1 MSKGKFI
8 SIIVLLVTSLLAILY
23 FQFNWILDI
32 NELNEDRFN
41 KNVQDALF
49 NVNRRLEEKE
59 IINLTKDNLQAQ
71 FKINRSTESG
81 QIETIENTFSKKT
94 IDENNLDKGLKSNS
108 LQFDIESGSNVD
120 NDNRTSDINAS
131 VLVENMDDFKID
143 STLQKEI
150 DKVLDKSE
158 MIQIV
163 LNKLLSNDK
172 SISSDLDVSVIQ
184 NMISKALS
192 IRNINTD
199 FEFIVVN
206 TISKKIV
213 LSNSENNK
221 IFNSIYKINLFEN
234 DLIESD
240 LELRLYFPNKDI
252 FLMKGSQINL
262 FFSLIFIII
271 VIICFYYVVLK
282 IFEQKKLSDIK
293 NEFIDNM
300 THELKT
306 PISTISLAC
315 EALMDVDLN
324 NSSKIKDKYIGIIDD
339 ENKRLSSQVE
349 RVLQIAT
356 LEKGNLKLDFKRLDI
371 HLILSKAV
379 DIIKF
384 KIEKR
389 KGIITQKLEARNSY
403 INGNRVHLLNI
414 INNLLDNS
422 NKYSVENPDILVKTY
437 NKNDSLFV
445 KIADKGI
452 GIKKGNL
459 NKIFDKFFRE
469 PQGNIHNVKGFGLGL
484 SYVKNML
491 EKHEASIQ
499 VTSNK
504 NKGSVFLIKFKIDN
518 GKQ

>member
-445 KIADKGI
+445 EIAD
-452 GIKKGNL
+452 KGNL

>member
-49 NVNRRLEEKE
+49 YVNRRLEEKE

-71 FKINRSTESG
+71 FKINRSTENG
-81 QIETIENTFSKKT
+81 QIELIENTFSKKT
-94 IDENNLDKGLKSNS
+94 IDENNLDKGLKSNF
-108 LQFDIESGSNVD
+108 LQFDIESGSNFD

-131 VLVENMDDFKID
+131 VLVENLDDFKID
-143 STLQKEI
+143 SSLQKEI

-172 SISSDLDVSVIQ
+172 SISLDLDVSVIQ

-192 IRNINTD
+192 TRNINID
-199 FEFIVVN
+199 FGFIVIN
-206 TISKKIV
+206 TTSKEIV
-213 LSNSENNK
+213 LSNSENIK

-240 LELRLYFPNKDI
+240 LELRLYFPNKNT
-252 FLMKGSQINL
+252 FLMKGSQMNL

-282 IFEQKKLSDIK
+282 VFEQKKLSDIK

-315 EALMDVDLN
+315 EALMDADLN
-324 NSSKIKDKYIGIIDD
+324 RSSKIKDKYIGIIDD

-356 LEKGNLKLDFKRLDI
+356 LEKGNLQLDFKRLDI

-389 KGIITQKLEARNSY
+389 KGIITQKLEARNSF

-445 KIADKGI
+445 EIADKGI
-452 GIKKGNL
+452 GIKKGNF
-459 NKIFDKFFRE
+459 NKIFEKFFRE
-469 PQGNIHNVKGFGLGL
+469 PQGNVHNVKGFGLGL

-491 EKHEASIQ
+491 EKHDASIQ

-518 GKQ
+518 GK

>member
-71 FKINRSTESG
+71 FKINRSNESG
-81 QIETIENTFSKKT
+81 QIEIIENTFSKKT

-108 LQFDIESGSNVD
+108 LQFDIESGSNFD

-131 VLVENMDDFKID
+131 VLVENMDDFRMD
-143 STLQKEI
+143 SSLQKEI
-150 DKVLDKSE
+150 DKILDKSE

-172 SISSDLDVSVIQ
+172 SISLDLDVSVIQ
-184 NMISKALS
+184 NMIFKALS
-192 IRNINTD
+192 IRNINID
-199 FEFIVVN
+199 FAFIVVN
-206 TISKKIV
+206 TISKEIV
-213 LSNSENNK
+213 LSNSENIK

-240 LELRLYFPNKDI
+240 LELRLYFPNKDT
-252 FLMKGSQINL
+252 FLMKGYQMNL

-282 IFEQKKLSDIK
+282 VFEQKKLSDIK

-315 EALMDVDLN
+315 EALMDVDLSR
-324 NSSKIKDKYIGIIDD
+324 SSKIKDKYIGIIDD

-371 HLILSKAV
+371 HLILAKAV

-389 KGIITQKLEARNSY
+389 KGIITQKLDARNSY
-403 INGNRVHLLNI
+403 INGNGVHLLNI

-437 NKNDSLFV
+437 NKDDSLFV
-445 KIADKGI
+445 EIVDKGI
-452 GIKKGNL
+452 GIKKGNF

-469 PQGNIHNVKGFGLGL
+469 PQGNVHNVKGFGLGL

-491 EKHEASIQ
+491 EKHDASIQ

-504 NKGSVFLIKFKIDN
+504 NKGSVFLIKFIIDN
-518 GKQ
+518 GK

>member
-81 QIETIENTFSKKT
+81 KIETIENTFSKKT

-108 LQFDIESGSNVD
+108 LQFDIESGSNFD

-192 IRNINTD
+192 IRNINID

-206 TISKKIV
+206 TISKDK
-213 LSNSENNK
+213 
-221 IFNSIYKINLFEN
+221 
-234 DLIESD
+234 
-240 LELRLYFPNKDI
+240 LEI
-252 FLMKGSQINL
+252 
-262 FFSLIFIII
+262 
-271 VIICFYYVVLK
+271 
-282 IFEQKKLSDIK
+282 
-293 NEFIDNM
+293 
-300 THELKT
+300 ELKT
-306 PISTISLAC
+306 TNTD
-315 EALMDVDLN
+315 DVEKFIKFLN
-324 NSSKIKDKYIGIIDD
+324 KSIKD
-339 ENKRLSSQVE
+339 
-349 RVLQIAT
+349 
-356 LEKGNLKLDFKRLDI
+356 
-371 HLILSKAV
+371 
-379 DIIKF
+379 
-384 KIEKR
+384 
-389 KGIITQKLEARNSY
+389 
-403 INGNRVHLLNI
+403 
-414 INNLLDNS
+414 
-422 NKYSVENPDILVKTY
+422 
-437 NKNDSLFV
+437 
-445 KIADKGI
+445 
-452 GIKKGNL
+452 
-459 NKIFDKFFRE
+459 
-469 PQGNIHNVKGFGLGL
+469 
-484 SYVKNML
+484 
-491 EKHEASIQ
+491 
-499 VTSNK
+499 
-504 NKGSVFLIKFKIDN
+504 
-518 GKQ
+518 

>member
-59 IINLTKDNLQAQ
+59 IINLTKDNLQVQ

-81 QIETIENTFSKKT
+81 KIELIESTFSKKT

-108 LQFDIESGSNVD
+108 LQFDIESGSNFD

-131 VLVENMDDFKID
+131 ILVENMDDFKID
-143 STLQKEI
+143 FNLQKEI
-150 DKVLDKSE
+150 DKILDKSE

-192 IRNINTD
+192 IRNINID

-206 TISKKIV
+206 TISKEIE
-213 LSNSENNK
+213 LSNSENIK

-240 LELRLYFPNKDI
+240 LELRLYFPNKDT
-252 FLMKGSQINL
+252 FLMKGSQMNL

-282 IFEQKKLSDIK
+282 VFEQKKLSDIK

-315 EALMDVDLN
+315 EVLMDVDLN
-324 NSSKIKDKYIGIIDD
+324 RSSKIKDQYIGIIND
-339 ENKRLSSQVE
+339 ENKRLSVQVE

-356 LEKGNLKLDFKRLDI
+356 LEKGDIKLDFKRLDI

-389 KGIITQKLEARNSY
+389 KGIITQKLYASNSY

-422 NKYSVENPDILVKTY
+422 NKYSIKNPDILVKTY
-437 NKNDSLFV
+437 NKDNSLFV
-445 KIADKGI
+445 EIADKGI
-452 GIKKGNL
+452 GIKQGNL

-469 PQGNIHNVKGFGLGL
+469 PQGNVHNVKGFGLGL

-491 EKHEASIQ
+491 EKHDASIQ
-499 VTSNK
+499 VISDK

-518 GKQ
+518 GK

>member
-71 FKINRSTESG
+71 FKINRSNESG
-81 QIETIENTFSKKT
+81 QIEIIENTFSKKT

-108 LQFDIESGSNVD
+108 LQFDIESGSNFD

-143 STLQKEI
+143 SSLQKEI
-150 DKVLDKSE
+150 DKILDKSE

-172 SISSDLDVSVIQ
+172 SISLDLDVSVIQ
-184 NMISKALS
+184 NMIFKALS
-192 IRNINTD
+192 IRNINID
-199 FEFIVVN
+199 FAFIVVN
-206 TISKKIV
+206 TISKEIV
-213 LSNSENNK
+213 LSNSENIK

-240 LELRLYFPNKDI
+240 LELRLYFPNKDT
-252 FLMKGSQINL
+252 FLMKGSQMNL

-282 IFEQKKLSDIK
+282 VFEQKKLSDIK

-324 NSSKIKDKYIGIIDD
+324 RSSKIKDKYIGIIDD

-371 HLILSKAV
+371 HLILAKAV

-389 KGIITQKLEARNSY
+389 KGIITQKLDARNSY
-403 INGNRVHLLNI
+403 INGNGVHLLNI

-437 NKNDSLFV
+437 NKDDSLFV
-445 KIADKGI
+445 EIADKGI
-452 GIKKGNL
+452 GIKKRNF

-469 PQGNIHNVKGFGLGL
+469 PQGNVHNVKGFGLGL

-491 EKHEASIQ
+491 EKHDALIQ

-504 NKGSVFLIKFKIDN
+504 NKGSLFLIKFKIDN
-518 GKQ
+518 GK

>member
-59 IINLTKDNLQAQ
+59 IINLTKDNLQVQ

-81 QIETIENTFSKKT
+81 KIELIESTFSKKT

-108 LQFDIESGSNVD
+108 LQFDIESGSNFD

-131 VLVENMDDFKID
+131 ILVEDMDDFKID
-143 STLQKEI
+143 FSLQKEI
-150 DKVLDKSE
+150 DKILDKSE

-192 IRNINTD
+192 IRNINID

-206 TISKKIV
+206 IISKEIE
-213 LSNSENNK
+213 LSNSENIK

-240 LELRLYFPNKDI
+240 LELRLYFPNKDT
-252 FLMKGSQINL
+252 FLMKGSQMNL

-282 IFEQKKLSDIK
+282 VFEQKKLSDIK

-315 EALMDVDLN
+315 EVLMDVDLN
-324 NSSKIKDKYIGIIDD
+324 KSSKIKDKYIGIIND
-339 ENKRLSSQVE
+339 ENKRLSVQVE

-356 LEKGNLKLDFKRLDI
+356 LEKGDIKLDFKRLDI

-389 KGIITQKLEARNSY
+389 KGIITQKLYASNSY

-422 NKYSVENPDILVKTY
+422 NKYSIKNPDILVKTY
-437 NKNDSLFV
+437 NKDNSLFV
-445 KIADKGI
+445 EIVDKGI
-452 GIKKGNL
+452 GIKQGNL

-469 PQGNIHNVKGFGLGL
+469 PQGNVHNVKGFGLGL

-491 EKHEASIQ
+491 EKHDASIQ
-499 VTSNK
+499 VISDK

-518 GKQ
+518 GK

>member
-41 KNVQDALF
+41 KNVHDALF

-59 IINLTKDNLQAQ
+59 IINLTKDNLQVQ

-81 QIETIENTFSKKT
+81 KIELIESTFSKKT

-108 LQFDIESGSNVD
+108 LQFDIESGSNFD
-120 NDNRTSDINAS
+120 NDNRTLDINAS
-131 VLVENMDDFKID
+131 ILVENMDDFKID
-143 STLQKEI
+143 FSLQKEI
-150 DKVLDKSE
+150 DKILDKSE

-192 IRNINTD
+192 IRNINID

-206 TISKKIV
+206 TISKEIE
-213 LSNSENNK
+213 LSNSENIK

-240 LELRLYFPNKDI
+240 LELRLYFPNKDT
-252 FLMKGSQINL
+252 FLMKGSQMNL

-282 IFEQKKLSDIK
+282 VFEQKKLSDIK

-315 EALMDVDLN
+315 EVLMDVDLN
-324 NSSKIKDKYIGIIDD
+324 RSSKIKDKYIGIIND
-339 ENKRLSSQVE
+339 ENKRLSVQVE

-356 LEKGNLKLDFKRLDI
+356 LEKGDIKLDFKRLDI

-389 KGIITQKLEARNSY
+389 KGIITQKLYASNSY

-422 NKYSVENPDILVKTY
+422 NKYSIKNPDILVKTY
-437 NKNDSLFV
+437 NKDNSLFV
-445 KIADKGI
+445 EIVDKGI
-452 GIKKGNL
+452 GIKQGNL

-469 PQGNIHNVKGFGLGL
+469 PQGNVHNVKGFGLGL

-491 EKHEASIQ
+491 EKHDASIQ
-499 VTSNK
+499 VISDK

-518 GKQ
+518 GK

>member
-206 TISKKIV
+206 TISKEIV
-213 LSNSENNK
+213 LSNSENIK
-221 IFNSIYKINLFEN
+221 IFNSITK
-234 DLIESD
+234 
-240 LELRLYFPNKDI
+240 
-252 FLMKGSQINL
+252 Q
-262 FFSLIFIII
+262 
-271 VIICFYYVVLK
+271 
-282 IFEQKKLSDIK
+282 
-293 NEFIDNM
+293 
-300 THELKT
+300 
-306 PISTISLAC
+306 
-315 EALMDVDLN
+315 
-324 NSSKIKDKYIGIIDD
+324 
-339 ENKRLSSQVE
+339 
-349 RVLQIAT
+349 
-356 LEKGNLKLDFKRLDI
+356 
-371 HLILSKAV
+371 
-379 DIIKF
+379 
-384 KIEKR
+384 
-389 KGIITQKLEARNSY
+389 
-403 INGNRVHLLNI
+403 NI
-414 INNLLDNS
+414 
-422 NKYSVENPDILVKTY
+422 
-437 NKNDSLFV
+437 
-445 KIADKGI
+445 
-452 GIKKGNL
+452 
-459 NKIFDKFFRE
+459 
-469 PQGNIHNVKGFGLGL
+469 
-484 SYVKNML
+484 
-491 EKHEASIQ
+491 
-499 VTSNK
+499 
-504 NKGSVFLIKFKIDN
+504 
-518 GKQ
+518 

>member
-59 IINLTKDNLQAQ
+59 IINLTKDNLQVQ

-81 QIETIENTFSKKT
+81 KIELIESTFSKKT

-108 LQFDIESGSNVD
+108 LQFDIESGSNFD

-143 STLQKEI
+143 SSLQKEI
-150 DKVLDKSE
+150 DKILDKSE

-192 IRNINTD
+192 IRNINID

-206 TISKKIV
+206 TISKEIE
-213 LSNSENNK
+213 LSNSENIK

-240 LELRLYFPNKDI
+240 LELRLYFPNKDT
-252 FLMKGSQINL
+252 FLMKGSQMNL

-282 IFEQKKLSDIK
+282 VFEQKKLSDIK

-315 EALMDVDLN
+315 EVLMDVDLN
-324 NSSKIKDKYIGIIDD
+324 RSSKIKDKYIGIIND
-339 ENKRLSSQVE
+339 ENKRLSVQVE

-356 LEKGNLKLDFKRLDI
+356 LEKGDIKLDFKRLDI

-389 KGIITQKLEARNSY
+389 KGIITQKLYASNSY

-422 NKYSVENPDILVKTY
+422 NKYSIKNPDILVKTY
-437 NKNDSLFV
+437 NKDNSLFV
-445 KIADKGI
+445 EIADKGI
-452 GIKKGNL
+452 GIKQGNL

-469 PQGNIHNVKGFGLGL
+469 PQGNVHNVKGFGLGL

-491 EKHEASIQ
+491 EKHDASIQ
-499 VTSNK
+499 VISDK

-518 GKQ
+518 GK

>member
-81 QIETIENTFSKKT
+81 KIELIENTFSKKT

-143 STLQKEI
+143 SSLQKEI

-184 NMISKALS
+184 NIIFKALS

-206 TISKKIV
+206 TISKEIV

-315 EALMDVDLN
+315 EALMDADLN
-324 NSSKIKDKYIGIIDD
+324 NSSKIKNKYIGIIDD

-371 HLILSKAV
+371 HWILSKAV

-389 KGIITQKLEARNSY
+389 KGIITQKLEARNSF

-445 KIADKGI
+445 EIADKGI
-452 GIKKGNL
+452 GIKKGNF
-459 NKIFDKFFRE
+459 NKIFEKFFRE
-469 PQGNIHNVKGFGLGL
+469 PQGNVHNVKGFGLGL

-491 EKHEASIQ
+491 EKHDASIQ

-518 GKQ
+518 GK

>member
-59 IINLTKDNLQAQ
+59 IINLTKDNLQVQ

-81 QIETIENTFSKKT
+81 KIELIESTFSKKT

-108 LQFDIESGSNVD
+108 LQFDIESGSNFD

-131 VLVENMDDFKID
+131 ILVENMDDFKID
-143 STLQKEI
+143 FSLQKEI
-150 DKVLDKSE
+150 DKILDKSE

-192 IRNINTD
+192 IRNINID

-206 TISKKIV
+206 TISKEIE
-213 LSNSENNK
+213 LSNSENIK

-240 LELRLYFPNKDI
+240 LELRLYFPNKDT
-252 FLMKGSQINL
+252 FLMKGSQMNL

-282 IFEQKKLSDIK
+282 VFEQKKLSDIK

-315 EALMDVDLN
+315 EVLMDVDLN
-324 NSSKIKDKYIGIIDD
+324 RSSKIKDKYIGIIND
-339 ENKRLSSQVE
+339 ENKRLSVQVE

-356 LEKGNLKLDFKRLDI
+356 LEKGDIKLDFKRLDI

-389 KGIITQKLEARNSY
+389 KGIITQKLYASNSY

-422 NKYSVENPDILVKTY
+422 NKYSIKNPDILVKTY
-437 NKNDSLFV
+437 NKDNSLFV
-445 KIADKGI
+445 EIADKGI
-452 GIKKGNL
+452 GIKQGNL

-469 PQGNIHNVKGFGLGL
+469 PQGNVHNVKGFGLGL

-491 EKHEASIQ
+491 EKHDASIQ
-499 VTSNK
+499 VISDK

-518 GKQ
+518 GK

>member
-81 QIETIENTFSKKT
+81 KIELIESTFSKKT

-108 LQFDIESGSNVD
+108 LQFDIESGSNFD

-143 STLQKEI
+143 SSLQKEI
-150 DKVLDKSE
+150 DKILDKSE

-192 IRNINTD
+192 IRNINID

-206 TISKKIV
+206 TISKEIE
-213 LSNSENNK
+213 LSNSENIK

-240 LELRLYFPNKDI
+240 LELRLYFPNKDT
-252 FLMKGSQINL
+252 FLMKGSQMNL

-282 IFEQKKLSDIK
+282 VFEQKKLSDIK

-315 EALMDVDLN
+315 EVLMDVDLN
-324 NSSKIKDKYIGIIDD
+324 RSSKIKDKYIGIIND
-339 ENKRLSSQVE
+339 ENKRLSVQVE

-356 LEKGNLKLDFKRLDI
+356 LEKGDIKLDFKRLDI

-389 KGIITQKLEARNSY
+389 KGIITQKLYASNSY

-422 NKYSVENPDILVKTY
+422 NKYSIKNPDILVKTY
-437 NKNDSLFV
+437 NKDNSLFV
-445 KIADKGI
+445 EIADKGI
-452 GIKKGNL
+452 GIKQGNL

-469 PQGNIHNVKGFGLGL
+469 PQGNVHNVKGFGLGL

-491 EKHEASIQ
+491 EKHDASIQ
-499 VTSNK
+499 VISDK

-518 GKQ
+518 GK

>member
-71 FKINRSTESG
+71 FKINRSNESG
-81 QIETIENTFSKKT
+81 QIEIIENTFSKRT

-108 LQFDIESGSNVD
+108 LQFDIESGSNFD

-143 STLQKEI
+143 SSLQKEI
-150 DKVLDKSE
+150 DKILDKSE

-172 SISSDLDVSVIQ
+172 SISLDLDVSAIQ
-184 NMISKALS
+184 NMIFKALS
-192 IRNINTD
+192 IRNINID
-199 FEFIVVN
+199 FAFIVVN
-206 TISKKIV
+206 TISKEIV
-213 LSNSENNK
+213 LSNSENIK

-240 LELRLYFPNKDI
+240 LELRLYFPNKDT
-252 FLMKGSQINL
+252 FLMKGSQMNL

-282 IFEQKKLSDIK
+282 VFEQKKLSDIK

-315 EALMDVDLN
+315 EVLMDVDLN
-324 NSSKIKDKYIGIIDD
+324 RSSKIKDKYIGIIDD

-371 HLILSKAV
+371 HLILAKAV

-389 KGIITQKLEARNSY
+389 KGIITQKLDARNSY
-403 INGNRVHLLNI
+403 INGNGVHLLNI

-437 NKNDSLFV
+437 NKDDSLFV
-445 KIADKGI
+445 EIADKGI
-452 GIKKGNL
+452 GIKKGNF

-469 PQGNIHNVKGFGLGL
+469 PQGNVHNVKGFGLGL

-491 EKHEASIQ
+491 EKHDASIQ
-499 VTSNK
+499 VISDK

-518 GKQ
+518 GK

>member
-1 MSKGKFI
+1 
-8 SIIVLLVTSLLAILY
+8 
-23 FQFNWILDI
+23 
-32 NELNEDRFN
+32 
-41 KNVQDALF
+41 
-49 NVNRRLEEKE
+49 
-59 IINLTKDNLQAQ
+59 
-71 FKINRSTESG
+71 
-81 QIETIENTFSKKT
+81 
-94 IDENNLDKGLKSNS
+94 
-108 LQFDIESGSNVD
+108 
-120 NDNRTSDINAS
+120 
-131 VLVENMDDFKID
+131 
-143 STLQKEI
+143 
-150 DKVLDKSE
+150 

-172 SISSDLDVSVIQ
+172 SISLDLDVSVIQ

-192 IRNINTD
+192 IRNINID

-206 TISKKIV
+206 TISKEIV
-213 LSNSENNK
+213 LSNSENIK

-240 LELRLYFPNKDI
+240 LELRLYFPDKDT
-252 FLMKGSQINL
+252 FLMKGSQMNL

-282 IFEQKKLSDIK
+282 VFEQKKLSDIK

-324 NSSKIKDKYIGIIDD
+324 RSSKVKDKYIGIIDD

-389 KGIITQKLEARNSY
+389 KGSITQKLDARNSY

-437 NKNDSLFV
+437 NKNNSLFV
-445 KIADKGI
+445 EIADKGI
-452 GIKKGNL
+452 GIKKGNF

-469 PQGNIHNVKGFGLGL
+469 PQGNVHNVKGFGLGL

-491 EKHEASIQ
+491 EKHDASIQ
-499 VTSNK
+499 VTSDK

-518 GKQ
+518 GK

>member
-59 IINLTKDNLQAQ
+59 IINLTRDNLQAQ

-81 QIETIENTFSKKT
+81 KIELIESTFSKKT

-108 LQFDIESGSNVD
+108 LQFDIESGSNFD

-131 VLVENMDDFKID
+131 ILVENMDDFKID
-143 STLQKEI
+143 FSLQKEI
-150 DKVLDKSE
+150 DKILDKSE

-192 IRNINTD
+192 IRNINID

-206 TISKKIV
+206 TISKEIE
-213 LSNSENNK
+213 LSNSENIK

-240 LELRLYFPNKDI
+240 LELRLYFPNKDT
-252 FLMKGSQINL
+252 FLMKGSQMNL

-282 IFEQKKLSDIK
+282 VFEQKKLSDIK

-315 EALMDVDLN
+315 EVLMDVDLN
-324 NSSKIKDKYIGIIDD
+324 RSSKIKDKYIGIIND
-339 ENKRLSSQVE
+339 ENKRLSVQVE

-356 LEKGNLKLDFKRLDI
+356 LEKGDIKLDFKRLDI

-389 KGIITQKLEARNSY
+389 KGIITQKLYASNSY

-422 NKYSVENPDILVKTY
+422 NKYSIKNPDILVKTY
-437 NKNDSLFV
+437 NKDNSLFV
-445 KIADKGI
+445 EIADKGI
-452 GIKKGNL
+452 GIKQGNL

-469 PQGNIHNVKGFGLGL
+469 PQGNVHNVKGFGLGL

-491 EKHEASIQ
+491 EKHDASIQ
-499 VTSNK
+499 VISDK

-518 GKQ
+518 GK

>member
-59 IINLTKDNLQAQ
+59 IINLTRDNLQAQ

-81 QIETIENTFSKKT
+81 KIELIESTFSKKT

-108 LQFDIESGSNVD
+108 LQFDIESGSNFD

-131 VLVENMDDFKID
+131 ILVENMDDFKID
-143 STLQKEI
+143 FNLQKEI
-150 DKVLDKSE
+150 DKILDKSE

-192 IRNINTD
+192 IRNINID

-206 TISKKIV
+206 TISKEIE
-213 LSNSENNK
+213 LSNSENIK

-240 LELRLYFPNKDI
+240 LELRLYFPNKDT
-252 FLMKGSQINL
+252 FLMKGSQMNL

-282 IFEQKKLSDIK
+282 VFEQKKLSDIK

-315 EALMDVDLN
+315 EVLMDVDLN
-324 NSSKIKDKYIGIIDD
+324 RSSKIKDKYIGIIND
-339 ENKRLSSQVE
+339 ENKRLSVQVE

-356 LEKGNLKLDFKRLDI
+356 LEKGDIKLDFKRLDI

-389 KGIITQKLEARNSY
+389 KGIITQKLYASNSY

-422 NKYSVENPDILVKTY
+422 NKYSIKNPDILVKTY
-437 NKNDSLFV
+437 NKDNSLFV
-445 KIADKGI
+445 EIVDKGI
-452 GIKKGNL
+452 GIKQGNL

-469 PQGNIHNVKGFGLGL
+469 PQGNVHNVKGFGLGL

-491 EKHEASIQ
+491 EKHDASIQ
-499 VTSNK
+499 VISDK

-518 GKQ
+518 GK

>member
-49 NVNRRLEEKE
+49 YVNRRLEEKE

-71 FKINRSTESG
+71 FKINRSTENG
-81 QIETIENTFSKKT
+81 QIELIENTFSKKT
-94 IDENNLDKGLKSNS
+94 IDENNLDKGLKSNF
-108 LQFDIESGSNVD
+108 LQFDIESGSNFD

-131 VLVENMDDFKID
+131 VLVENLDDFKID
-143 STLQKEI
+143 SSLQKEI

-172 SISSDLDVSVIQ
+172 SISLDLDVSVIQ

-199 FEFIVVN
+199 FEFIVIN
-206 TISKKIV
+206 TISKEIV
-213 LSNSENNK
+213 LSNSENIK

-240 LELRLYFPNKDI
+240 LELRLYFPNKNT
-252 FLMKGSQINL
+252 FLMKGSQMNL

-282 IFEQKKLSDIK
+282 VFEQKKLSDIK

-324 NSSKIKDKYIGIIDD
+324 RSSKIKDKYIGIIDD

-389 KGIITQKLEARNSY
+389 KGIITQKLEARNSF

-445 KIADKGI
+445 EIADKGI
-452 GIKKGNL
+452 GIKKGNF

-491 EKHEASIQ
+491 EKHDASIQ
-499 VTSNK
+499 VISNK
-504 NKGSVFLIKFKIDN
+504 NKGSIFLIKFKIDN
-518 GKQ
+518 GK

>member
-81 QIETIENTFSKKT
+81 KIELIESTFSKKT

-108 LQFDIESGSNVD
+108 LQFDIESGSNFD

-131 VLVENMDDFKID
+131 ILVEDMDDFKID
-143 STLQKEI
+143 FSLQKEI
-150 DKVLDKSE
+150 DKILDKSE

-192 IRNINTD
+192 IRNINID

-206 TISKKIV
+206 IISKEIE
-213 LSNSENNK
+213 LSNSENIK

-240 LELRLYFPNKDI
+240 LELRLYFPNKDT
-252 FLMKGSQINL
+252 FLMKGSQMNL

-282 IFEQKKLSDIK
+282 VFEQKKLSDIK

-324 NSSKIKDKYIGIIDD
+324 RSSKIKDKYIGIIND

-371 HLILSKAV
+371 HLILAKAV

-389 KGIITQKLEARNSY
+389 KGIITQKLYASNSY

-422 NKYSVENPDILVKTY
+422 NKYSIKNPDILVKTY
-437 NKNDSLFV
+437 NKDNSLFV
-445 KIADKGI
+445 EIVDKGI
-452 GIKKGNL
+452 GIKQGNL

-469 PQGNIHNVKGFGLGL
+469 PQGNVHNVKGFGLGL

-491 EKHEASIQ
+491 EKHDASIQ
-499 VTSNK
+499 VISDK
-504 NKGSVFLIKFKIDN
+504 NKGSVFLIKFKIDI
-518 GKQ
+518 GK

>member
-49 NVNRRLEEKE
+49 YVNRRLEEKE

-81 QIETIENTFSKKT
+81 QIELIENTFSKKT

-108 LQFDIESGSNVD
+108 LQFDIESGSNFD

-131 VLVENMDDFKID
+131 VLVENLDDFKID
-143 STLQKEI
+143 SSLQKEI

-172 SISSDLDVSVIQ
+172 SISLDLDVSVIQ

-192 IRNINTD
+192 TRNINID
-199 FEFIVVN
+199 FGFIVIN
-206 TISKKIV
+206 TTSKEIV
-213 LSNSENNK
+213 LSNSENIK

-240 LELRLYFPNKDI
+240 LELRLYFPNKNT
-252 FLMKGSQINL
+252 FLMKGSQMNL

-282 IFEQKKLSDIK
+282 VFEQKKLSDIK

-315 EALMDVDLN
+315 EALMDADLN
-324 NSSKIKDKYIGIIDD
+324 RSSKIKDKYIGIIDD

-356 LEKGNLKLDFKRLDI
+356 LEKGNLQLDFKRLDI

-389 KGIITQKLEARNSY
+389 KGIITQKLEARNSF

-445 KIADKGI
+445 EIADKGI
-452 GIKKGNL
+452 GIKKGNF
-459 NKIFDKFFRE
+459 NKIFEKFFRE
-469 PQGNIHNVKGFGLGL
+469 PQGNVHNVKGFGLGL

-491 EKHEASIQ
+491 EKHDASIQ

-518 GKQ
+518 GK

>member
-81 QIETIENTFSKKT
+81 KIETIENTFSKKT

-206 TISKKIV
+206 TISKK
-213 LSNSENNK
+213 
-221 IFNSIYKINLFEN
+221 
-234 DLIESD
+234 
-240 LELRLYFPNKDI
+240 
-252 FLMKGSQINL
+252 
-262 FFSLIFIII
+262 
-271 VIICFYYVVLK
+271 
-282 IFEQKKLSDIK
+282 
-293 NEFIDNM
+293 
-300 THELKT
+300 
-306 PISTISLAC
+306 
-315 EALMDVDLN
+315 
-324 NSSKIKDKYIGIIDD
+324 
-339 ENKRLSSQVE
+339 
-349 RVLQIAT
+349 
-356 LEKGNLKLDFKRLDI
+356 
-371 HLILSKAV
+371 
-379 DIIKF
+379 
-384 KIEKR
+384 
-389 KGIITQKLEARNSY
+389 
-403 INGNRVHLLNI
+403 
-414 INNLLDNS
+414 
-422 NKYSVENPDILVKTY
+422 
-437 NKNDSLFV
+437 
-445 KIADKGI
+445 
-452 GIKKGNL
+452 
-459 NKIFDKFFRE
+459 
-469 PQGNIHNVKGFGLGL
+469 
-484 SYVKNML
+484 
-491 EKHEASIQ
+491 
-499 VTSNK
+499 
-504 NKGSVFLIKFKIDN
+504 
-518 GKQ
+518 

>member
-94 IDENNLDKGLKSNS
+94 IDKNNLDKGLKSNS
-108 LQFDIESGSNVD
+108 LQFDIESGSNFD

-192 IRNINTD
+192 IRNINID

-206 TISKKIV
+206 TISKEIV
-213 LSNSENNK
+213 LSNSENIK

-240 LELRLYFPNKDI
+240 LELRLYFPNKDT
-252 FLMKGSQINL
+252 FLMKGSQMNL

-282 IFEQKKLSDIK
+282 VFEQKKLSDIK

-324 NSSKIKDKYIGIIDD
+324 RSSKIKDKYIGIIDD

-389 KGIITQKLEARNSY
+389 KGIITQKLDARNSY

-422 NKYSVENPDILVKTY
+422 NKYSVKNPDILVKTY

-445 KIADKGI
+445 EIADKGI
-452 GIKKGNL
+452 GIKKENL
-459 NKIFDKFFRE
+459 NKIFEKFFRE
-469 PQGNIHNVKGFGLGL
+469 PQGNVHNVKGFGLGL

-491 EKHEASIQ
+491 EKHDASIQ

-504 NKGSVFLIKFKIDN
+504 NKGSVFLIKFIIDN
-518 GKQ
+518 GK

>member
-49 NVNRRLEEKE
+49 YVNRRLEEKE

-71 FKINRSTESG
+71 FKINRSTENG
-81 QIETIENTFSKKT
+81 QIELIENTFSKKT
-94 IDENNLDKGLKSNS
+94 IDENNLDKGLKSNF
-108 LQFDIESGSNVD
+108 LQFDIESGSNFD

-131 VLVENMDDFKID
+131 VLVENLDDFKID
-143 STLQKEI
+143 SSLQKEI

-172 SISSDLDVSVIQ
+172 SISLDLDVSVIQ

-192 IRNINTD
+192 TRNINID
-199 FEFIVVN
+199 FGFIVIN
-206 TISKKIV
+206 TTSKEIV
-213 LSNSENNK
+213 LSNSENIK

-240 LELRLYFPNKDI
+240 LELRLYFPNKNT
-252 FLMKGSQINL
+252 FLMKGSQMNL

-282 IFEQKKLSDIK
+282 VFEQKKLSDIK

-315 EALMDVDLN
+315 EALMDADLN
-324 NSSKIKDKYIGIIDD
+324 RSSKIKDKYIGIIDD

-389 KGIITQKLEARNSY
+389 KGIITQKLEARNSF

-445 KIADKGI
+445 EIADKGI
-452 GIKKGNL
+452 GIKKGNF
-459 NKIFDKFFRE
+459 NKIFEKFFRE
-469 PQGNIHNVKGFGLGL
+469 PQGNVHNVKGFGLGL

-491 EKHEASIQ
+491 EKHDASIQ

-518 GKQ
+518 GK

>member
-49 NVNRRLEEKE
+49 YVNRRLEEKE

-71 FKINRSTESG
+71 FKINRSTENG
-81 QIETIENTFSKKT
+81 QIELIENTFSKKT
-94 IDENNLDKGLKSNS
+94 IDENNLDKGLKSNF
-108 LQFDIESGSNVD
+108 LQFDIESGSNFD

-131 VLVENMDDFKID
+131 VLVENLDDFKID
-143 STLQKEI
+143 SSLQKEI

-172 SISSDLDVSVIQ
+172 SISLDLDVSVIQ

-192 IRNINTD
+192 TRNINID
-199 FEFIVVN
+199 FGFIVIN
-206 TISKKIV
+206 TTSKEIE
-213 LSNSENNK
+213 LSNSENIK

-240 LELRLYFPNKDI
+240 LELRLYFPNKNT
-252 FLMKGSQINL
+252 FLMKGSQMNL

-282 IFEQKKLSDIK
+282 VFEQKKLSDIK

-315 EALMDVDLN
+315 EALMDADLN
-324 NSSKIKDKYIGIIDD
+324 RSSKIKDKYIGIIDD

-356 LEKGNLKLDFKRLDI
+356 LEKGNLQLDFKRLDI

-389 KGIITQKLEARNSY
+389 KGIITQKLEARNSF

-445 KIADKGI
+445 EIADKGI
-452 GIKKGNL
+452 GIKKGNF
-459 NKIFDKFFRE
+459 NKIFEKFFRE
-469 PQGNIHNVKGFGLGL
+469 PQGNVHNVKGFGLGL

-491 EKHEASIQ
+491 EKHDASIQ

-518 GKQ
+518 GK

>member
-59 IINLTKDNLQAQ
+59 IINLTKDNLQVQ

-81 QIETIENTFSKKT
+81 KIELIESTFSKKT
-94 IDENNLDKGLKSNS
+94 IDENNLDKGLKSNF
-108 LQFDIESGSNVD
+108 LQFDIESGSNFD

-143 STLQKEI
+143 SSLQKEI
-150 DKVLDKSE
+150 DKILDKSE

-192 IRNINTD
+192 IRNINID

-206 TISKKIV
+206 TISKEIE
-213 LSNSENNK
+213 LSNSENIK

-240 LELRLYFPNKDI
+240 LELRLYFPNKDT
-252 FLMKGSQINL
+252 FLMKGSQMNL

-282 IFEQKKLSDIK
+282 VFEQKKLSDIK

-315 EALMDVDLN
+315 EVLMDVDLN
-324 NSSKIKDKYIGIIDD
+324 RSSKIKDKYIGIIND
-339 ENKRLSSQVE
+339 ENKRLSVQVE

-356 LEKGNLKLDFKRLDI
+356 LEKGDIKLDFKRLDI

-389 KGIITQKLEARNSY
+389 KGIITQKLYASNSY

-422 NKYSVENPDILVKTY
+422 NKYSIKNPDILVKTY
-437 NKNDSLFV
+437 NKDNSLFV
-445 KIADKGI
+445 EIADKGI
-452 GIKKGNL
+452 GIKQGNL

-469 PQGNIHNVKGFGLGL
+469 PQGNVHNVKGFGLGL

-491 EKHEASIQ
+491 EKHDASIQ
-499 VTSNK
+499 VISDK

-518 GKQ
+518 GK

>member
-81 QIETIENTFSKKT
+81 KIETIENTFSKKT

-108 LQFDIESGSNVD
+108 LQFDIESGSNFD

-192 IRNINTD
+192 IRNINID
-199 FEFIVVN
+199 FAFIVVN
-206 TISKKIV
+206 TISKEIEFDEIFKKPF
-213 LSNSENNK
+213 LS
-221 IFNSIYKINLFEN
+221 
-234 DLIESD
+234 
-240 LELRLYFPNKDI
+240 
-252 FLMKGSQINL
+252 
-262 FFSLIFIII
+262 
-271 VIICFYYVVLK
+271 
-282 IFEQKKLSDIK
+282 LS
-293 NEFIDNM
+293 
-300 THELKT
+300 
-306 PISTISLAC
+306 
-315 EALMDVDLN
+315 
-324 NSSKIKDKYIGIIDD
+324 
-339 ENKRLSSQVE
+339 R
-349 RVLQIAT
+349 
-356 LEKGNLKLDFKRLDI
+356 
-371 HLILSKAV
+371 
-379 DIIKF
+379 
-384 KIEKR
+384 
-389 KGIITQKLEARNSY
+389 
-403 INGNRVHLLNI
+403 
-414 INNLLDNS
+414 
-422 NKYSVENPDILVKTY
+422 
-437 NKNDSLFV
+437 FV
-445 KIADKGI
+445 
-452 GIKKGNL
+452 
-459 NKIFDKFFRE
+459 
-469 PQGNIHNVKGFGLGL
+469 
-484 SYVKNML
+484 
-491 EKHEASIQ
+491 
-499 VTSNK
+499 T
-504 NKGSVFLIKFKIDN
+504 
-518 GKQ
+518 